1 MQVEPSDKIDDVID
15 AHPGALRV
23 FSDFG
28 VDTCCGAQR
37 SLSDGAEDASVDLEE
52 LLGALRDLDG

>member
-1 MQVEPSDKIDDVID
+1 MKIDDAID
-15 AHPGALRV
+15 ANPQAMRV

-37 SLSDGAEDASVDLEE
+37 SLKEGAEEASVDLDE
-52 LLGALRDLDG
+52 LMAALSSL